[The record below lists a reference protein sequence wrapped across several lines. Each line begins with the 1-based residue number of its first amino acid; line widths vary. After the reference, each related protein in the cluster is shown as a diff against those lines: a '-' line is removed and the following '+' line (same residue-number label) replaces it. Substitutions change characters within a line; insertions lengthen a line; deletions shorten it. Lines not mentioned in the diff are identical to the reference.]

1 MATKIPSVP
10 KSIEAEQAFLGSLI
24 MDATAWEKV
33 TDKIDVNDFYDAN
46 NKVIFR
52 ELLNLA
58 LSNQSIDI
66 LVLEEA
72 LKTKSVLDKIGGVE
86 YLKDLVKK
94 LPTSAHIETYAGII
108 KEKSLMRKLISSSTN
123 IIEQVHQSEEGN
135 VKDILD
141 KAETE
146 IFGITTDTK
155 INDGLVK
162 IGPIVNQL
170 IDVIY
175 DKKNNNKID
184 YLLTG
189 FKKVDERLGGLQK
202 SDLIVIAGRPS
213 MGKTAFSMNIAQ
225 DIVFKQNKKVGFFSL
240 EMSAQQIATRMLS
253 SLSGV
258 SQQKIRTGDYESST
272 SDTKAVTS
280 AIEMMQECDF
290 FVDETPSITPMDL
303 RGKARRMKR
312 EHGVDMII
320 VDYLQLMG
328 VTRTRNFDQNR
339 VNEISEITRSLK
351 ALAKE
356 LDIPVV
362 ALSQLNRRVEERND
376 KRPFLSDLRESGS
389 IEQDA
394 DIVIF
399 LYRDDLYNP
408 NSENKNVAEVNIS
421 KHRNGPVG
429 LEQLTFIPHCT
440 RFEDYYPQVFED
452 TNDFGN

>member
-356 LDIPVV
+356 LDIGTSN
-362 ALSQLNRRVEERND
+362 LRVQISSN
-376 KRPFLSDLRESGS
+376 KF
-389 IEQDA
+389 A
-394 DIVIF
+394 DF
-399 LYRDDLYNP
+399 CAN
-408 NSENKNVAEVNIS
+408 
-421 KHRNGPVG
+421 
-429 LEQLTFIPHCT
+429 
-440 RFEDYYPQVFED
+440 
-452 TNDFGN
+452 

>member
-155 INDGLVK
+155 TNDGLVK

-280 AIEMMQECDF
+280 GIEMMQECDF

-399 LYRDDLYNP
+399 LYRDDQYNP
-408 NSENKNVAEVNIS
+408 SSENKNVAEVNIS

>member
-394 DIVIF
+394 DVVIF
-399 LYRDDLYNP
+399 LYRDDKYNP
-408 NSENKNVAEVNIS
+408 SSENKNVAEVNIS

>member
-33 TDKIDVNDFYDAN
+33 TDKIDINDFYDAN

-399 LYRDDLYNP
+399 LYRDDQYNP
-408 NSENKNVAEVNIS
+408 SSENKNVAEVNIS

>member
-33 TDKIDVNDFYDAN
+33 TDKIDINDFYDAS

-162 IGPIVNQL
+162 IGPIVNP
-170 IDVIY
+170 VSY
-175 DKKNNNKID
+175 TH
-184 YLLTG
+184 LTLPTICS
-189 FKKVDERLGGLQK
+189 V
-202 SDLIVIAGRPS
+202 
-213 MGKTAFSMNIAQ
+213 
-225 DIVFKQNKKVGFFSL
+225 
-240 EMSAQQIATRMLS
+240 
-253 SLSGV
+253 
-258 SQQKIRTGDYESST
+258 
-272 SDTKAVTS
+272 
-280 AIEMMQECDF
+280 
-290 FVDETPSITPMDL
+290 
-303 RGKARRMKR
+303 
-312 EHGVDMII
+312 
-320 VDYLQLMG
+320 
-328 VTRTRNFDQNR
+328 
-339 VNEISEITRSLK
+339 
-351 ALAKE
+351 
-356 LDIPVV
+356 
-362 ALSQLNRRVEERND
+362 
-376 KRPFLSDLRESGS
+376 
-389 IEQDA
+389 
-394 DIVIF
+394 
-399 LYRDDLYNP
+399 
-408 NSENKNVAEVNIS
+408 
-421 KHRNGPVG
+421 
-429 LEQLTFIPHCT
+429 
-440 RFEDYYPQVFED
+440 
-452 TNDFGN
+452 